1 MPGTQG
7 CVGPAGRYNA
17 GMTGI
22 IRFHETGG
30 PDVLRWESIELGEPG
45 RGEVR
50 LRHGAVGVNFIDV
63 YERNGLYQKPLPA
76 TLGKEAAGVI
86 EAVGPGVK
94 HVQVGD
100 RVSYAQGSGGYSEA
114 RVMTADDLVKLPDDI
129 DDQTAAA
136 ATLKGLTAQMLLRQV
151 YRVKKGDAL
160 LVHAAAG
167 GVGTILVQWAR
178 HLGATVIAIVGSA
191 AKADMVRELG
201 AQHAL
206 LSDDDWVAQAKA
218 ITGGRGV
225 AVAYDSVGKDTFMR
239 SLDTIRTRGLMVSYG
254 NASGAPPAIS
264 PLELS
269 KRGSLYLTRP
279 TMFHFT
285 STRQA
290 LTRAANELFDLM
302 GRGVIKVQIG
312 QTYPLKDAARAHADL
327 EARRTTGATVLLP

>member
-1 MPGTQG
+1 
-7 CVGPAGRYNA
+7 
-17 GMTGI
+17 MTGI

-50 LRHGAVGVNFIDV
+50 LRHGAIGVNFIDV
-63 YERNGLYQKPLPA
+63 YERNGLYKKPLPA
-76 TLGKEAAGVI
+76 SLGKEAAGVV

-94 HVQVGD
+94 HVKVGD
-100 RVSYAQGSGGYSEA
+100 RVAYAQGSGSYSEA
-114 RVMTADDLVKLPDDI
+114 RIISADDLVALPDAI

-136 ATLKGLTAQMLLRQV
+136 STLKGLTAQMLLRQV
-151 YRVKKGDAL
+151 YRVKKSDVL

-167 GVGTILVQWAR
+167 GVGSILVQWAR

-206 LSDDDWVAQAKA
+206 LSDDDWVAQARA

-254 NASGAPPAIS
+254 NASGAPPEIS

-290 LTRAANELFDLM
+290 LTKAANEVFDLM
-302 GRGVIKVQIG
+302 ARGVIKVQIG
-312 QTYPLKDAARAHADL
+312 QTYPLQEAARAHTDL
-327 EARRTTGATVLLP
+327 EARRTTGSTVLLP

>member
-1 MPGTQG
+1 
-7 CVGPAGRYNA
+7 
-17 GMTGI
+17 MTGI

-63 YERNGLYQKPLPA
+63 YERNGLYQKQLPA
-76 TLGKEAAGVI
+76 TLGKEAAGVV
-86 EAVGPGVK
+86 EAVGAGVK
-94 HVQVGD
+94 HVKVGD
-100 RVSYAQGSGGYSEA
+100 RVSYAQGSGAYSEA
-114 RVMTADDLVKLPDDI
+114 RVISADDLVKLPDSI

-151 YRVKKGDAL
+151 HRVKKGDVL

-225 AVAYDSVGKDTFMR
+225 TVAYDSVGKDTFMR

-290 LTRAANELFDLM
+290 LTRAASELFDLL

-312 QTYPLKDAARAHADL
+312 QTYPLKEAARAHTDL
-327 EARRTTGATVLLP
+327 EARRTTGSTVLLP

>member
-1 MPGTQG
+1 
-7 CVGPAGRYNA
+7 
-17 GMTGI
+17 MTGI

-50 LRHGAVGVNFIDV
+50 LRHGAVGVNFIDI
-63 YERNGLYQKPLPA
+63 YERNGLYEKSLPA
-76 TLGKEAAGVI
+76 TLGKEAAGVV

-94 HVQVGD
+94 QVKVGD

-114 RVMTADDLVKLPDDI
+114 RVMSADDLVRLPDNI

-151 YRVKKGDAL
+151 HRVKKGDAL
-160 LVHAAAG
+160 LIHAAAG

-178 HLGATVIAIVGSA
+178 HLGATVIAVVGSS

-206 LSDDDWVAQAKA
+206 LSDDDWVGQAKA

-285 STRQA
+285 STRAA
-290 LTRAANELFDLM
+290 LTKAASELFDLM
-302 GRGVIKVQIG
+302 GRGVIKVHIG
-312 QTYPLKDAARAHADL
+312 QTYPLKEAARAHADL
-327 EARRTTGATVLLP
+327 EARRTTGSTVLLP

>member
-1 MPGTQG
+1 
-7 CVGPAGRYNA
+7 
-17 GMTGI
+17 MTGI
-22 IRFHETGG
+22 IRFHDTGG

-63 YERNGLYQKPLPA
+63 YERNGLYQKPLPSS
-76 TLGKEAAGVI
+76 LGKEAAGVV

-94 HVQVGD
+94 HVKVGD
-100 RVSYAQGSGGYSEA
+100 RVTYAQGSGGYSEA
-114 RVMTADDLVKLPDDI
+114 RIISADELVKLPDAI

-136 ATLKGLTAQMLLRQV
+136 STLKGLTAQMLLRQV
-151 YRVKKGDAL
+151 HRVKKGDAL

-167 GVGTILVQWAR
+167 GVGSILVQWAR

-191 AKADMVRELG
+191 AKADLVRELG
-201 AQHAL
+201 AQHVL
-206 LSDDDWVAQAKA
+206 LSDDDWVAQARS

-225 AVAYDSVGKDTFMR
+225 TVAYDSVGKDTFMR

-254 NASGAPPAIS
+254 NASGPPPAIS

-285 STRQA
+285 STRQSLA
-290 LTRAANELFDLM
+290 RAANELFDLM
-302 GRGVIKVQIG
+302 ARGAIKVQIG
-312 QTYPLKDAARAHADL
+312 QTYPLKEAARAHADL
-327 EARRTTGATVLLP
+327 EARRTTGSTVLLP

>member
-1 MPGTQG
+1 
-7 CVGPAGRYNA
+7 
-17 GMTGI
+17 MTGI

-30 PDVLRWESIELGEPG
+30 PDVLRWESIDLGEPG

-63 YERNGLYQKPLPA
+63 YERNGLYQKPLPSS
-76 TLGKEAAGVI
+76 LGKEAAGVV
-86 EAVGPGVK
+86 EAVGPGVRHFK
-94 HVQVGD
+94 VGD
-100 RVSYAQGSGGYSEA
+100 RVAYAQGAGSYSEA
-114 RVMTADDLVKLPDDI
+114 RIISADDLVNLPDAI

-136 ATLKGLTAQMLLRQV
+136 STLKGLTAQMLLRQV
-151 YRVKKGDAL
+151 HRVKKGDAL
-160 LVHAAAG
+160 LIHAAAG
-167 GVGTILVQWAR
+167 GVGSILVQWAR

-191 AKADMVRELG
+191 AKADLVRELG

-239 SLDTIRTRGLMVSYG
+239 SLDTIRARGLMVSYG

-290 LTRAANELFDLM
+290 LARAANEVFDLM
-302 GRGVIKVQIG
+302 ARGVIKVQIG
-312 QTYPLKDAARAHADL
+312 QTYPLKEAARAHADL
-327 EARRTTGATVLLP
+327 EARRTTGSTVLLP

>member
-1 MPGTQG
+1 MCRLPQG
-7 CVGPAGRYNA
+7 GRYNA
-17 GMTGI
+17 VMTGI

-63 YERNGLYQKPLPA
+63 YERNGLYKKQLPA

-94 HVQVGD
+94 HVKVGD
-100 RVSYAQGSGGYSEA
+100 RVTYAQGSGGYSEA
-114 RVMTADDLVKLPDDI
+114 RVMSADDLVKLPDGV
-129 DDQTAAA
+129 DDRTAAA
-136 ATLKGLTAQMLLRQV
+136 STLKGLTAQMLLRQV
-151 YRVKKGDAL
+151 YKVKKGDAL

-167 GVGTILVQWAR
+167 GVGSILVQWAR

-191 AKADMVRELG
+191 AKADMVKELG

-206 LSDDDWVAQAKA
+206 LSDDDWVSQAKA

-254 NASGAPPAIS
+254 NASGAPPEIS

-285 STRQA
+285 STRPA
-290 LTRAANELFDLM
+290 LTKAANELFDLM

-312 QTYPLKDAARAHADL
+312 QTYPLKEAAHAHADL
-327 EARRTTGATVLLP
+327 EARRTTGSTVLLP

>member
-1 MPGTQG
+1 
-7 CVGPAGRYNA
+7 
-17 GMTGI
+17 MTGI

-63 YERNGLYQKPLPA
+63 YERNGLYQKQLPA

-94 HVQVGD
+94 HVKVGD
-100 RVSYAQGSGGYSEA
+100 RVTYAQGSGGYSEA
-114 RVMTADDLVKLPDDI
+114 RVMAADDLVKLPDNI
-129 DDQTAAA
+129 DERTAAA
-136 ATLKGLTAQMLLRQV
+136 SMLKGLTAQMLLRQV
-151 YRVKKGDAL
+151 HRVKKGDAL

-167 GVGTILVQWAR
+167 GVGSILVQWAR

-191 AKADMVRELG
+191 AKADMVKELG

-206 LSDDDWVAQAKA
+206 LSDDDWVARARA

-225 AVAYDSVGKDTFMR
+225 AVAYDSVGKDTFMK

-254 NASGAPPAIS
+254 NASGAPPAIA

-285 STRQA
+285 STRPA
-290 LTRAANELFDLM
+290 LTKAASELFDLM

-312 QTYPLKDAARAHADL
+312 QTYPLKEAARAHADL
-327 EARRTTGATVLLP
+327 EARRTTGSTVLLP